1 MNDNEVLTN
10 DVRQLQQERAKLLH
24 KVHALAL
31 ETEQLRSER
40 DEILDEKRRESEDY
54 IAQIE
59 ANEKN
64 LLSYKRFIDE
74 QTHEREIERDEF
86 NKELACLI
94 EKLKEKDKIE
104 AKLKSKIEEME
115 IQINSLIDEKNH
127 HEKQWREIQSQHKTS
142 TQEINELKSIISQ
155 MEKDNEKLT
164 QSERKLQTKI
174 NDLNDALDFQLKLNE
189 SSQNDALTNSIL
201 EKIALKAQKIQN
213 TISCFE
219 GESESEDTSF
229 EYSFNDVRILSDKL
243 NSLNE
248 CIDKLLIQNE
258 NLKKELTAA
267 KQNTNLTAAK
277 QNTNLMAAKQNTNSS
292 NEEILKEKQVLEK
305 NLMEIMRSNEILQ
318 QELNTKHLQLSAL
331 KSRMESS
338 LDSNTLKCL
347 VNEMQ
352 NKLLSEEQKCFNL
365 DHQITLLKQQL
376 DDNNNKTVHFI
387 EEINKLKTA
396 LHNVDN
402 EKVLLMRQNE
412 ELRSRVSSNELINA
426 SFKQKLEEKSFNSKE
441 LHEEIETKNT
451 QLKLIETKNSNLIEE
466 NQEIRLKLIAAE
478 KNFDNLKKQ
487 FSLELNKN
495 VTLTEETN
503 TLKYRL
509 QLVES
514 EKECLIKEN
523 AMLRS
528 KLSAADEII
537 NVFKEQIEQANK
549 RVSHLNDVI
558 EKLKRR
564 IKLLEFENNSKE
576 NELRTRL
583 NSQFNSHNKN
593 RAVNSAKE
601 WEDEEKCNRN
611 ECKIEKLICKRIRS
625 QRNALYYQKKYL
637 LHVLGGFQLTE
648 QATLALLATMNV
660 SS

>member
-86 NKELACLI
+86 NKELVCLI

-104 AKLKSKIEEME
+104 GKLKSKIEEME
-115 IQINSLIDEKNH
+115 IQINSLIDEKNY
-127 HEKQWREIQSQHKTS
+127 HEKQWREIQSQHKTAI
-142 TQEINELKSIISQ
+142 QEINELKSIISQ

-219 GESESEDTSF
+219 GESESEDASF

-248 CIDKLLIQNE
+248 CIDKLLIQNQ
-258 NLKKELTAA
+258 NLKKE
-267 KQNTNLTAAK
+267 LTAAK

-305 NLMEIMRSNEILQ
+305 NLMEIMRSNEVLQ

-352 NKLLSEEQKCFNL
+352 NKLLSEEQKCLNL

-376 DDNNNKTVHFI
+376 DDNNSKTVHFI

-576 NELRTRL
+576 NELRTRF
-583 NSQFNSHNKN
+583 NSQFNSHHKN
-593 RAVNSAKE
+593 RAVHSAKE

>member
-86 NKELACLI
+86 NKELSCLI

-104 AKLKSKIEEME
+104 GKLKSKMEEME
-115 IQINSLIDEKNH
+115 IQINSLIDEKNY
-127 HEKQWREIQSQHKTS
+127 HEKQWREIQLQHKSS

-189 SSQNDALTNSIL
+189 SSQNDVLTTSIL
-201 EKIALKAQKIQN
+201 EKIALKTQKIQN
-213 TISCFE
+213 TISSFE
-219 GESESEDTSF
+219 GESESEDASF

-248 CIDKLLIQNE
+248 CIDKLLIQNQS
-258 NLKKELTAA
+258 LKAELMVA
-267 KQNTNLTAAK
+267 KQNTNIHST
-277 QNTNLMAAKQNTNSS
+277 
-292 NEEILKEKQVLEK
+292 NEEVLKEKQVLEK

-318 QELNTKHLQLSAL
+318 QELNAKHLQLSAL

-376 DDNNNKTVHFI
+376 DDNNSKTAHFI

-396 LHNVDN
+396 LHNTDN
-402 EKVLLMRQNE
+402 EKVLLIRQNE

-441 LHEEIETKNT
+441 LQEEIEGKNT
-451 QLKLIETKNSNLIEE
+451 QLKLIETKNSNLIVE
-466 NQEIRLKLIAAE
+466 NQEIRLKLITSE
-478 KNFDNLKKQ
+478 NNFDHLKKQ
-487 FSLELNKN
+487 FEGEVNKN
-495 VTLTEETN
+495 LQLNQEIN
-503 TLKYRL
+503 TLKYKL
-509 QLVES
+509 QLVQS

-558 EKLKRR
+558 EKLKKR
-564 IKLLEFENNSKE
+564 IKLLEFDNHSKE

-583 NSQFNSHNKN
+583 NQFNAHNKN
-593 RAVNSAKE
+593 RAVHSAKE
-601 WEDEEKCNRN
+601 YEDEDKCNRN